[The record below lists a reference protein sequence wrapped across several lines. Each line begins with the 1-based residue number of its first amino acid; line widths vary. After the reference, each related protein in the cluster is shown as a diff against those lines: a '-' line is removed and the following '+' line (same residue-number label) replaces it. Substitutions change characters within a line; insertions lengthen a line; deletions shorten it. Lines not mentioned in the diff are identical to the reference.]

1 MSGLTGDVIE
11 GMIDRDHDHHADH
24 QHHDEDVPLQI
35 PRAVVLE
42 RVLKYLDAEVLL
54 MLVLLD
60 GLVDRCSEPVN
71 VYTSGLWL
79 R

>member
-1 MSGLTGDVIE
+1 MSGPTGDVVE
-11 GMIDRDHDHHADH
+11 GIIDRDHDDRVDH
-24 QHHDEDVPLQI
+24 KHHDEDVPLQI